1 MPASPHGFWNLAFLP
16 NQSAEM
22 ELLIMELTVS
32 NQKLQDMTKVCA
44 MGRKKYRLKL

>member
-1 MPASPHGFWNLAFLP
+1 
-16 NQSAEM
+16 M
-22 ELLIMELTVS
+22 ELTDFNTVS